1 MRVLLTGTFG
11 NIGIS
16 TLDELLK
23 QGHQVRCFDLRT
35 RANVR
40 KAREYEGRIEV
51 VWGDLRRRED
61 LAAAV
66 DGQDVVVHLAFIIPK
81 MSLTGVECE
90 ERPEWAREINVG
102 GTRNLLDA
110 IRAQPDPPRIVFASS
125 LHVFGRTQD
134 QPPPRTVAD
143 PVHAVEHYARHKIQC
158 EHMIRASGLQWAILR
173 FGAVLPLAL
182 KLDTGMFDVP
192 LNNRIEFVHTRDV
205 GLALANAV
213 SSEEVWGRTL
223 LIGGGPDSQFHFGD
237 MAKRLLD
244 AMGVGMLPR
253 EAFASTPFCTDWL
266 DTTES
271 QQLLDYQKHGF
282 DDYVE
287 EVSAL
292 LGAKRHLVRALRPF
306 VRFAL
311 LRRSSYYRRARCNG
325 GWKGQVAIVTGASSG
340 IGAETGRQLARRGL
354 RVVLV
359 ARRGDRLLRLAD
371 EIRAAG
377 GEALALTADLADEQE
392 CRRVVEQT
400 REAYGH
406 VDILVNNAGLG
417 WHGFSNEMPPPT
429 ATQMMQVNMAAVVHL
444 TLLLLPEM
452 QARGRGHIINVGSIS
467 GSLPSPGAALYSATK
482 SFVDTFS
489 IALQRELRGTGVH
502 ISVIRPGAV
511 STEFFDQVAGQT
523 AALPIPA
530 RSLSVRPGTIAR
542 RIWAL
547 VKKPR
552 RVAYVPRVLWFVPCI
567 EFFLGWLID
576 RLGPI
581 LLRRWARRARSSA
594 EA

>member
-1 MRVLLTGTFG
+1 
-11 NIGIS
+11 
-16 TLDELLK
+16 LK
-23 QGHQVRCFDLRT
+23 
-35 RANVR
+35 
-40 KAREYEGRIEV
+40 
-51 VWGDLRRRED
+51 
-61 LAAAV
+61 
-66 DGQDVVVHLAFIIPK
+66 
-81 MSLTGVECE
+81 
-90 ERPEWAREINVG
+90 
-102 GTRNLLDA
+102 
-110 IRAQPDPPRIVFASS
+110 
-125 LHVFGRTQD
+125 
-134 QPPPRTVAD
+134 
-143 PVHAVEHYARHKIQC
+143 
-158 EHMIRASGLQWAILR
+158 WAILR

-205 GLALANAV
+205 GLAVANAV

-223 LIGGGPDSQFHFGD
+223 LIGGGPDSQFHFGE
-237 MAKRLLD
+237 MAERLLE

-292 LGAKRHLVRALRPF
+292 MGAKRHLVRAFRPF

-311 LRRSSYYRRARCNG
+311 LRRSSYYRRDRSNG

-392 CRRVVEQT
+392 CRRIVEQT
-400 REAYGH
+400 RQAYGH

-511 STEFFDQVAGQT
+511 STEFFDQVAGQI

-530 RSLSVRPGTIAR
+530 QSLSVRPGTIAR

-581 LLRRWARRARSSA
+581 LLRRWARRAGSSA